1 VVKALV
7 VYAHPCEDSF
17 VAEVR
22 RRALD
27 GIARSGGS
35 VDLIDLCAEGFDPR
49 LTTAEHAAHRGD
61 LSTKAVAAAVAPRL
75 AACDTLVLVY
85 PTWWSGQPAILKGWF
100 ERTWVNGVAYR
111 FEGEGGPPKPALTN
125 VRRVIVVTTHG
136 SSKWINAIEGESGKR
151 FVKRALRGSVGLRC
165 RVEWLALYDID
176 RSTPVRRGR
185 FLDKVSDRFA
195 KLR

>member
-1 VVKALV
+1 MVKALV

-22 RRALD
+22 RRVLD
-27 GIARSGGS
+27 GIEQSGGAA
-35 VDLIDLCAEGFDPR
+35 DLVDLCAEGFDPR
-49 LTTAEHAAHRGD
+49 LTAAEHAAHRGD
-61 LSTKAVAAAVAPRL
+61 PSTKPVAAAMAPRL

-111 FEGEGGPPKPALTN
+111 FDGDTGPPEPALTN
-125 VRRVIVVTTHG
+125 IRRVIVVTTHG

-176 RSTPVRRGR
+176 RSTADDRRR
-185 FLDKVSDRFA
+185 YLDKVGRRFRA
-195 KLR
+195 LR